1 MKNITTALLCL
12 LFSTY
17 SFGQILNE
25 PASWPNASWTIT
37 GTYNA
42 GGLLSNPTTDG
53 SNLTWDDD
61 GAGSASDDDI
71 QVISPVIDLTAAYN
85 GGETW
90 ITVSGE
96 YVYNELGGDI
106 LLIETYDADAMS
118 WSALQTFTEN
128 STSTL
133 DYEICAS
140 TEAYSTPILDI
151 SGFTPTQLS
160 GFQYRISY
168 DDVDGWM
175 WGWCLTSPTIT
186 SAAPPT
192 CLVPSDLSAAS
203 VTSSSAVINWT
214 ANNGEIQWEYSL
226 QPAGT
231 GLPSGSGTTTSD
243 NPLTLNGLT
252 ANTSYEIYIRAVCDG
267 GDVSDWVGPLNFT
280 TQCDEISA
288 IPYFEGFNSDSA
300 TQNCWIV
307 LNENGDLDQW
317 NMDYT
322 FNSFEGDE
330 AAAMYTDFNS
340 GDNDDWLISPGLV
353 LTGNERLKFHQ
364 RVQSSFEP
372 NDFEVLLSTT
382 GIDPTAFTN
391 VLLPLAEYDN
401 TEYIEYIIDLSA
413 YSGTVNIA
421 FHVPGGGLDGW
432 RLYIDNFIVEP
443 IPTCPQPTDLDAT
456 MLSSTEAVLSWIGND
471 SAQSYEVVVQAP
483 GSGFPTVAGNVTDDT
498 SLNYTGLTPDTNYE
512 FYVRTFCGTADGYS
526 SWAGPFLFYSGYC
539 PSVPTSND
547 GQGIS
552 QIVLGGTTFT
562 SAGDVTY
569 EDFTT
574 PIVDVSQ
581 SVTAELFITFATGWT
596 YNTNVWIDFNND
608 LVYDNDTELFYQGE
622 SLVNNP
628 TTLDASFVI
637 PGDVPLGVYNMR
649 IGTADSGQLNPD
661 PCYNGS
667 WGVTID
673 MTINVIEA
681 PSCVPPSGLTAENIT
696 GTSADLSW
704 TGDDTNVSWEYVLQL
719 NGEPAPTGSGTA
731 IATTSFQATDLDYLT
746 TYDLYVMALCGD
758 TFGNSNWIGPFSFTT
773 TQQIYYDVECEIG
786 SAPIVI
792 DYCYTDNDSTFWV
805 FTSDNGFPL
814 ELTFNAGTMST
825 FGDNILVYDGVDNTG
840 TLLFDLSANDSGGD
854 LSGVVVESSSDS
866 IYVQVVSSAF
876 TSCQTSSFLEEINF
890 EVICKTCITQSVD
903 FEVLGSCEPD
913 QEFLIEATVTDMG
926 DALGIELSDGL
937 GATQTVSSTGVVT
950 FGPYNA
956 NDEITISTVNVDDPS
971 CALDSGLLTF
981 LCPPPPN
988 ECSIVYAGED
998 TTYCSDGTVGT
1009 TLSATYHIVGQDSN
1023 SYDINSQENCPTP
1036 NLTGGTPTSLNIDDQ
1051 WSDAIDIGFEFC
1063 FFGTT
1068 YNQILIGS
1076 NGVLSFEFDNAG
1088 GYNGWGLGA
1097 GDLLPNSTNGT
1108 IYNANIFG
1116 VGHDIDPSAGG
1127 DINYMILGSF
1137 PERQFVV
1144 NYSNVSHFSTACVD
1158 ENGERLTSTT
1168 QIILYESSNYIDINI
1183 IDKPVCDSWNGGLA
1197 VVGVQNIDDT
1207 IAFTPEN
1214 RNTSVWET
1222 TNESWR
1228 FSPSQGDADYI
1239 LEWYDGDNNVVGT
1252 EDTITV
1258 YPEAPTTYV
1267 AAVTYNLCNGDVA
1280 TAFDEVFVEAT
1291 PTPIPVPVESE
1302 IMVCGGDEV
1311 TLEVNVDPSQL
1322 VPDADAIVYYWTYN
1336 NVDVQEGPNNSY
1348 TFDAGTDTF
1357 GDYTVTAYNQVTGC
1371 YSDAVIS
1378 VNSYMN
1384 ENCIDIPQGISP
1396 NGDGYNDCLVLDH
1409 LEDREDIVKAEVY
1422 NRYGVKVF
1430 ELNDYVDHWCG
1441 QDGSDSSSGK
1451 LLPVGTYFYVIKF
1464 ASDREP
1470 ITSWIYLNY

>member
-1 MKNITTALLCL
+1 
-12 LFSTY
+12 
-17 SFGQILNE
+17 
-25 PASWPNASWTIT
+25 
-37 GTYNA
+37 
-42 GGLLSNPTTDG
+42 
-53 SNLTWDDD
+53 
-61 GAGSASDDDI
+61 
-71 QVISPVIDLTAAYN
+71 
-85 GGETW
+85 
-90 ITVSGE
+90 
-96 YVYNELGGDI
+96 
-106 LLIETYDADAMS
+106 
-118 WSALQTFTEN
+118 
-128 STSTL
+128 
-133 DYEICAS
+133 
-140 TEAYSTPILDI
+140 
-151 SGFTPTQLS
+151 
-160 GFQYRISY
+160 
-168 DDVDGWM
+168 
-175 WGWCLTSPTIT
+175 
-186 SAAPPT
+186 
-192 CLVPSDLSAAS
+192 
-203 VTSSSAVINWT
+203 
-214 ANNGEIQWEYSL
+214 
-226 QPAGT
+226 
-231 GLPSGSGTTTSD
+231 
-243 NPLTLNGLT
+243 
-252 ANTSYEIYIRAVCDG
+252 
-267 GDVSDWVGPLNFT
+267 
-280 TQCDEISA
+280 
-288 IPYFEGFNSDSA
+288 
-300 TQNCWIV
+300 
-307 LNENGDLDQW
+307 
-317 NMDYT
+317 
-322 FNSFEGDE
+322 
-330 AAAMYTDFNS
+330 
-340 GDNDDWLISPGLV
+340 
-353 LTGNERLKFHQ
+353 
-364 RVQSSFEP
+364 
-372 NDFEVLLSTT
+372 
-382 GIDPTAFTN
+382 
-391 VLLPLAEYDN
+391 
-401 TEYIEYIIDLSA
+401 
-413 YSGTVNIA
+413 
-421 FHVPGGGLDGW
+421 
-432 RLYIDNFIVEP
+432 
-443 IPTCPQPTDLDAT
+443 
-456 MLSSTEAVLSWIGND
+456 
-471 SAQSYEVVVQAP
+471 
-483 GSGFPTVAGNVTDDT
+483 
-498 SLNYTGLTPDTNYE
+498 
-512 FYVRTFCGTADGYS
+512 
-526 SWAGPFLFYSGYC
+526 
-539 PSVPTSND
+539 
-547 GQGIS
+547 
-552 QIVLGGTTFT
+552 
-562 SAGDVTY
+562 
-569 EDFTT
+569 
-574 PIVDVSQ
+574 
-581 SVTAELFITFATGWT
+581 
-596 YNTNVWIDFNND
+596 
-608 LVYDNDTELFYQGE
+608 
-622 SLVNNP
+622 
-628 TTLDASFVI
+628 
-637 PGDVPLGVYNMR
+637 
-649 IGTADSGQLNPD
+649 
-661 PCYNGS
+661 
-667 WGVTID
+667 
-673 MTINVIEA
+673 
-681 PSCVPPSGLTAENIT
+681 
-696 GTSADLSW
+696 
-704 TGDDTNVSWEYVLQL
+704 
-719 NGEPAPTGSGTA
+719 
-731 IATTSFQATDLDYLT
+731 
-746 TYDLYVMALCGD
+746 
-758 TFGNSNWIGPFSFTT
+758 
-773 TQQIYYDVECEIG
+773 
-786 SAPIVI
+786 
-792 DYCYTDNDSTFWV
+792 
-805 FTSDNGFPL
+805 
-814 ELTFNAGTMST
+814 MST

-840 TLLFDLSANDSGGD
+840 TLLFDLSANNSGGD

-866 IYVQVVSSAF
+866 IYVQIVSSAF
-876 TSCQTSSFLEEINF
+876 TSCETSSFLEEINF

-903 FEVLGSCEPD
+903 FEVIGSCEPD

-937 GATQTVSSTGVVT
+937 GVTQTVSSTGVVT

-998 TTYCSDGTVGT
+998 TTYCSDGSVGT

-1051 WSDAIDIGFEFC
+1051 WSDVIDIGFEFC

-1144 NYSNVSHFSTACVD
+1144 NYSNVSHFSTACLD

-1239 LEWYDGDNNVVGT
+1239 FEWYDGDNNLVGT

-1258 YPEAPTTYV
+1258 YPEAPTTYI

-1336 NVDVQEGPNNSY
+1336 NVDVQEGPNNTY

-1384 ENCIDIPQGISP
+1384 ENCVDIPQGISP
-1396 NGDGYNDCLVLDH
+1396 NGDGFNDCLVLDH

-1470 ITSWIYLNY
+1470 IISWIYLNY